1 MKLWLWYT
9 CGYKQCIKVIALFCS
24 FLSSNWTQKIPLI
37 WSPLTLCLCQMIND
51 ETFSAAMYFN
61 YIHSVSSLNANIFH
75 PGWRR
80 FIQCIKYLPCQH
92 AKQDHRQEQQNQVR
106 GHGNE
111 WIGPIRTK
119 KTWQMRMRGGIWGKS
134 YEWQLPWC
142 KSAKLIQSYW
152 KKPFENQHSL
162 FHKTIQSFS

>member
-1 MKLWLWYT
+1 MHYSCNCYCSFLS
-9 CGYKQCIKVIALFCS
+9 S
-24 FLSSNWTQKIPLI
+24 FLSSNWTQKIPLR
-37 WSPLTLCLCQMIND
+37 WSPLTLCLCQMINE

-61 YIHSVSSLNANIFH
+61 YIQSVSSLNANIFQ

-80 FIQCIKYLPCQH
+80 FIQYIKYMPCQH
-92 AKQDHRQEQQNQVR
+92 AKQDHRQEQQNQVG

-119 KTWQMRMRGGIWGKS
+119 KTWQMRKRGGGIWGKS